1 MTTLTQ
7 VLSKAQRAQF
17 EDRGLLKLEGFVPRR
32 SAEGMADLLWK
43 ELAKSHHIHRRDRST
58 WTKERPTDF
67 KALKQ
72 IDAFRT
78 LATPQVRALI
88 DELLGRGQWT
98 EPPYWGQPL
107 VAFPTQQRWEIPH
120 KNWHLDLPAH
130 PQRFRLP
137 ITRFFLLL
145 APLEPRGGG
154 TLVAAGSHRLVE
166 RLADQAGAELSS
178 SAMRKHLLAT
188 HRWFGDLMSQTRD
201 FSRAERFMTEPTVVD
216 GVPVQVAEIT
226 GEPGDL
232 VLMHAAA
239 LHTLSP
245 NNRETPRLAL
255 AQSIFPKAYFA

>member
-7 VLSKAQRAQF
+7 VLSKAQRVQF
-17 EDRGLLKLEGFVPRR
+17 EERGLLKLEGFVPRR
-32 SAEGMADLLWK
+32 TAETMADTLWK
-43 ELAKSHHIHRRDRST
+43 ELARQHHIHRRDPST
-58 WTKERPTDF
+58 WTKERPTQF
-67 KALKQ
+67 PALKTSGG
-72 IDAFRT
+72 FRA
-78 LATPQVRALI
+78 LASPDVRALA
-88 DELLGRGQWT
+88 DELLGRGQWV

-130 PQRFRLP
+130 PERFRLP
-137 ITRFFLLL
+137 IARLFLLL
-145 APLEPRGGG
+145 APLAPRGGG

-188 HRWFGDLMSQTRD
+188 HRWFGELMSPTRD
-201 FSRAERFMTEPTVVD
+201 FSRAERFMGRPTVVD
-216 GVPVQVAEIT
+216 GVPVQVEEIT

-232 VLMHAAA
+232 YLMHAAA

-245 NNRETPRLAL
+245 NNREQPRLAL